1 VKNVFNNGVAGEA
14 FFIINFGIL
23 PQLRFDFS
31 LSHFDLKTLENE
43 ALGSVTGSS
52 QMFGGV
58 VGTRIPIIPGGPVR
72 PYILIGFGGFNV
84 NNTINPSN
92 GQPSQSASEW
102 KFGLDAGAGLA
113 IYFWRM
119 EAYAEGRI
127 QNVYQSGAGVINYH
141 NIQAVPVTFGLAFA
155 AF

>member
-1 VKNVFNNGVAGEA
+1 V
-14 FFIINFGIL
+14 
-23 PQLRFDFS
+23 RFDFS

-72 PYILIGFGGFNV
+72 PYILLGFGAFNV
-84 NNTINPSN
+84 NNTFNPTN
-92 GQPSQSASEW
+92 GQPSVNTSDW
-102 KFGLDAGAGLA
+102 KFGLDAGAGIA

-119 EAYAEGRI
+119 EAFAEGRI
-127 QNVYQSGAGVINYH
+127 QNVYQSGTGFINYH
-141 NIQAVPVTFGLAFA
+141 NIQAVPATVGLSIAVF
-155 AF
+155 